1 LTLIHFHLHQ
11 QYLSKDLHFHQHF
24 QLHHRPQRLSWLGNY
39 LQDFHHYCLEMVML
53 KEHYLQRLLMLYP
66 NHHLHQNH
74 LVLDLLHHF
83 LKH

>member
-1 LTLIHFHLHQ
+1 
-11 QYLSKDLHFHQHF
+11 
-24 QLHHRPQRLSWLGNY
+24 
-39 LQDFHHYCLEMVML
+39 MVML